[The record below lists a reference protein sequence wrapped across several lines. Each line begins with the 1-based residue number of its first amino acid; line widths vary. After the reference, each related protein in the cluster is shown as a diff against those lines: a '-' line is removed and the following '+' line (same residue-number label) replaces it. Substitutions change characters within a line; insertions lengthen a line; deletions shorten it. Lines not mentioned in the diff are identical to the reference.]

1 MENTITR
8 KNKLGYKNVS
18 FTDKVISS
26 KTGIMAEKLENI
38 ENLFD
43 PAASKATRFEKGVA
57 IRKITPRSSQQ
68 EWNPSENRE
77 DPVEILIKTSIGR
90 MESLLPIRYSRMM
103 ESPFSFFRGA
113 AAIMAA
119 DLTHTPNTGINL
131 QLCGDCHLMNFGGF
145 ATPERKLVFDIN
157 DFDETFPGPWEW
169 DVKRLAASFA
179 IAGRWRKFSNKTCKE
194 FAWNVADS
202 YKRHML
208 DYSKLSALQ
217 IWYADIDLAE
227 LIERGEDEELKEFQ
241 QKRIKKAAEYTAH
254 EKEFAKMTYQ
264 DGSRARIKDDPPL
277 IFHPSGEEGKRI
289 LKEAEIVHKR
299 YIQTLSDEKK
309 VLLSRY
315 SLHDLAIKVV
325 GVGSVGT
332 LCGISLLMSA
342 TGEPIFLQFKEARK
356 SVLEENVSAKSK
368 YTHQGERIVMGQ
380 KLMQSA
386 SDMFLGWTN
395 DDHNKFFYIR
405 QLRDAKVKPIL
416 EIMKARNMV
425 DYAKACG
432 WALARAHARTGD
444 PSELSGYIGN
454 SNEFANA
461 ISRFS
466 MAYADQNEA
475 DYNKMLEAIKEGRL
489 PVSAEI

>member
-1 MENTITR
+1 MTDEFTENNGNR
-8 KNKLGYKNVS
+8 
-18 FTDKVISS
+18 
-26 KTGIMAEKLENI
+26 
-38 ENLFD
+38 FD
-43 PAASKATRFEKGVA
+43 PAASKAKRFDKGVA
-57 IRKITPRSSQQ
+57 VRKVTPRSAHH

-77 DPVEILIKTSIGR
+77 DPIAILIETSIGR
-90 MESLLPIRYSRMM
+90 IESLLPIRYRRMM
-103 ESPFSFFRGA
+103 ESPFAFFRGS

-119 DLTHTPNTGINL
+119 DLAQTPNTGIDL
-131 QLCGDCHLMNFGGF
+131 QLFGDCHLMNFGGF

-169 DVKRLAASFA
+169 DLKRLAASFV
-179 IAGRWRKFSNKTCKE
+179 IAGRWKKFSNKTCKE

-208 DYSKLSALQ
+208 EYSKLSALQ

-227 LIERGEDEELKEFQ
+227 LIDRGGDEDIKSFQ
-241 QKRIKKAAEYTAH
+241 QKRIKKAGEYTAH

-264 DGSRARIKDDPPL
+264 EGSRARIKDDPPL
-277 IFHPSGEEGKRI
+277 IYPTGEEGKRI
-289 LKEAEIVHKR
+289 LKEAETIHNR
-299 YIQTLSDEKK
+299 YLETLSDEKK

-356 SVLEENVSAKSK
+356 SVLEANVKAKSK
-368 YTHQGERIVMGQ
+368 CTHQGERIVMGQ

-395 DDHNKFFYIR
+395 DDNNKFFYMR
-405 QLRDAKVKPIL
+405 QLRDAKVKPVL
-416 EIMKARNMV
+416 EIMKSKNMS

-444 PSELSGYIGN
+444 PSVLSGYIGKN
-454 SNEFANA
+454 NEFANA
-461 ISRFS
+461 IAKFS
-466 MAYADQNEA
+466 ISYANQNDS

-489 PVSAEI
+489 PISAEA